1 MTKETPTAVVCNNQE
16 RVISLTWLVPL
27 VAIIL
32 TSFLFIKWK
41 LDQGPL
47 ITITF
52 DEASGLTT
60 DSPILYRGTVVGQV
74 NNITLNSG
82 SGSLLN

>member
-41 LDQGPL
+41 
-47 ITITF
+47 
-52 DEASGLTT
+52 
-60 DSPILYRGTVVGQV
+60 
-74 NNITLNSG
+74 
-82 SGSLLN
+82 